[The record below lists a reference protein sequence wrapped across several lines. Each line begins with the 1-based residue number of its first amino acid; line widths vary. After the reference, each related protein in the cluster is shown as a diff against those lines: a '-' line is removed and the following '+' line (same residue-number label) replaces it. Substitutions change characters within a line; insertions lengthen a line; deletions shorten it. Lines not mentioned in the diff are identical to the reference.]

1 MTHLTN
7 YVTLKKIRN
16 SLGILRYKIADIF
29 LEWMIKV
36 SFSVFTNFGNF
47 GISFFFLN
55 FFYKDPENFGG
66 FNLPFSTNATRMVL
80 LVPCNWHLTN
90 ALLIQTQLQGCH
102 WTLKTLESLEFEK
115 GTLKTLKNLEFLD
128 F

>member
-16 SLGILRYKIADIF
+16 SRRYKIADIF

-66 FNLPFSTNATRMVL
+66 FDLPFSTNATRMVL
-80 LVPCNWHLTN
+80 LVPCN
-90 ALLIQTQLQGCH
+90 
-102 WTLKTLESLEFEK
+102 
-115 GTLKTLKNLEFLD
+115 
-128 F
+128 